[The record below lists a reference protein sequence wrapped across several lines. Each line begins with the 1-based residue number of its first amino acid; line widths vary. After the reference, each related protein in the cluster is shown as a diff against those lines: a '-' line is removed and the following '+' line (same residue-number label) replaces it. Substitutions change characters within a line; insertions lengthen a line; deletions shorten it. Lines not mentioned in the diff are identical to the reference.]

1 MWPLTPVS
9 KMTTNVLLTHSS
21 CKFLHVNSSWSVFGV
36 SLGHGVRTG
45 GADWC
50 SLMCC
55 RWCVAAVNTSGLA
68 GSHYECVWRRLH
80 QINCFLPLKTDKFCD
95 EQADLTLRLL
105 QQETDGLGFQVFFS
119 TVNLTHSNR
128 STAHREVVE
137 AEVHCECN
145 IGESQSSM

>member
-1 MWPLTPVS
+1 M
-9 KMTTNVLLTHSS
+9 
-21 CKFLHVNSSWSVFGV
+21 
-36 SLGHGVRTG
+36 
-45 GADWC
+45 
-50 SLMCC
+50 
-55 RWCVAAVNTSGLA
+55 
-68 GSHYECVWRRLH
+68 WRRLH